1 MKKFVYQQLIELTNT
16 KWTSASLQ
24 RFAQSSV
31 SRYLIPSYRK
41 TFQIDTTGTLKRASD
56 FESLHDF
63 FIRQYE
69 RTATV
74 ELPLAEET
82 VISPVDAKVESMGE
96 LTPDGEFIVKGQAYS
111 VSRLLARPDIA
122 EDFYGGQYV
131 VLYLSPADYHRI
143 HAPVSG
149 RVYEHY
155 LSGGKSYP
163 VNQLGLLYGKK
174 PLSDN
179 YRVIS
184 LLASSTKKIAVIK
197 VGAMFVNSIE
207 MTASTDAWQ
216 KGQEIGYFGFGST
229 VVLLFEKN
237 AIQWRESCQVGRK
250 VQVGEPLGDMLY

>member
-16 KWTSASLQ
+16 KWTSRALK
-24 RFAQSSV
+24 RFAQSQV
-31 SRYLIPSYRK
+31 SRHLIPSYK
-41 TFQIDTTGTLKRASD
+41 NTFQIDTSGALKSPSD
-56 FESLHDF
+56 FQSLHDF
-63 FIRQYE
+63 FIRQYD
-69 RTATV
+69 RTTQVA
-74 ELPLAEET
+74 LPSSPET

-96 LTPDGEFIVKGQAYS
+96 LTPEGEFIVKGQAYS
-111 VSRLLARPDIA
+111 VSRLLARPNLA
-122 EDFYGGQYV
+122 NNFYGGQYV

-143 HAPVSG
+143 HAPLDGSVTD
-149 RVYEHY
+149 HY

-184 LLASSTKKIAVIK
+184 LLESHNKKVAVIK

-207 MTASTDAWQ
+207 MTALSDTWE

-229 VVLLFEKN
+229 VVLLFEKD
-237 AIQWRESCQVGRK
+237 AIQWRESCHVGRK